1 MKKIVLALVVTVV
14 ACVEVFATQDVK
26 CRQAAVYSSFE
37 QATPDGF
44 RKIDIQNL
52 PHAVL
57 RTMGT
62 SSSYEGCTFEGAYM
76 MGHPG
81 SETYKIEICNP
92 DRSEEFVLMNG
103 RGEVIE

>member
-1 MKKIVLALVVTVV
+1 
-14 ACVEVFATQDVK
+14 
-26 CRQAAVYSSFE
+26 
-37 QATPDGF
+37 
-44 RKIDIQNL
+44 
-52 PHAVL
+52 
-57 RTMGT
+57 MGT

>member
-1 MKKIVLALVVTVV
+1 MKKIVLALVVAVV
-14 ACVEVFATQDVK
+14 ACVGVFASQDVK
-26 CRQAAVYSSFE
+26 CRQV
-37 QATPDGF
+37 TPDGF
-44 RKIDIQNL
+44 RRIDMQNL

-76 MGHPG
+76 MGNPG
-81 SETYKIEICNP
+81 HETYKIEIGNP

-103 RGEVIE
+103 RGEVIK

>member
-1 MKKIVLALVVTVV
+1 M
-14 ACVEVFATQDVK
+14 
-26 CRQAAVYSSFE
+26 
-37 QATPDGF
+37 
-44 RKIDIQNL
+44 QNL

-76 MGHPG
+76 MGNPG
-81 SETYKIEICNP
+81 HETYKIEIGNP

-103 RGEVIE
+103 RGEVIKKEIILEGSVSKSICFSIKKKMILTHFLLGYFIFR